1 MTCLIFGKLFL
12 AFSKKFFPSGVIG
25 SKQFLN
31 GLVVSKKNGFF
42 VSVKSDV
49 PR

>member
-1 MTCLIFGKLFL
+1 MMCLISGNCFGLLQKV
-12 AFSKKFFPSGVIG
+12 FSSGVIG
-25 SKQFLN
+25 LKQFLN

-49 PR
+49 P